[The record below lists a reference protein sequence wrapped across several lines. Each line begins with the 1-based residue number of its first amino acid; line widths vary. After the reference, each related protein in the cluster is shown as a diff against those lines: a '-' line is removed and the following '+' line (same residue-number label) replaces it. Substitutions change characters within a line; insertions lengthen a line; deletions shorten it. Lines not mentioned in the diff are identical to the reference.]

1 MPIKQNNLAYEAYAE
16 IYAHENSTSA
26 SIPTG
31 NAYTKIILVNSVIGN
46 YKNCTVDLQNGDVIV
61 SKAGTYLVNGTFSSK
76 LGTTDVIWD
85 TTIFVNG
92 VEANN
97 LHMRRKFSIAGYTFN
112 VCISGLL
119 ELKAGDILD
128 VRVKHNNAGAVAITN
143 EFTNININC
152 ISN

>member
-1 MPIKQNNLAYEAYAE
+1 MIFITCVYNNY
-16 IYAHENSTSA
+16 SQF
-26 SIPTG
+26 
-31 NAYTKIILVNSVIGN
+31 ILWIM
-46 YKNCTVDLQNGDVIV
+46 
-61 SKAGTYLVNGTFSSK
+61 A
-76 LGTTDVIWD
+76 
-85 TTIFVNG
+85 IFVNG

-97 LHMRRKFSIAGYTFN
+97 LHMRRKFSTIGYTFN

-143 EFTNININC
+143 EFTNINISC

>member
-16 IYAHENSTSA
+16 IYVHENSTSA

-31 NAYTKIILVNSVIGN
+31 NAYTKIILANSVIGN
-46 YKNCTVDLQNGDVIV
+46 YKNCTVDLQ
-61 SKAGTYLVNGTFSSK
+61 
-76 LGTTDVIWD
+76 
-85 TTIFVNG
+85 NG

-112 VCISGLL
+112 VYISGLL